1 MKKPTPKSVKQTLNK
16 SSINKPASKEEI
28 LKTIRRCAKKLKR
41 TPTFRD
47 LKAAGDWQRRDRTPV
62 EWVAQRT
69 NGRRG

>member
-1 MKKPTPKSVKQTLNK
+1 MKKVMPKSAKQTLSK

-28 LKTIRRCAKKLKR
+28 LKTIRRCAGKLKR

-47 LKAAGDWQRRDRTPV
+47 LKAAGIDRTPV

-69 NGRRG
+69 DGRGG